1 MLKYLKVKDFALIE
15 DIEISFDKGL
25 TVLTGETGSGKSII
39 LESLSLI
46 FAKRS
51 DAEMIRHGSEQA
63 FVEATFYLDESLRTF
78 FDLEEEITVIRQID
92 LKGRHKITLN
102 GKVITLTYLRSLTDK
117 IGNIHSQDDLYQLLD
132 PSLYLSFVDQIDK
145 DLIGKHLS
153 KYLIKRSSYLEAKS
167 HYDNLLKKEAEDLQ
181 RLEFYEYQLKELSNL
196 NLVKDEYDELTKKH
210 EVLANFDKIALNLNN
225 LIESIELANLE
236 NIYDAAKTAIKL
248 QPFDSDFKDVEEKL
262 NNSYYELTELK
273 SIISDKRY
281 ALDFDQNEF
290 EVISERLY
298 ELERIEKKYQKPI
311 NELILY
317 IEEIDEKIN
326 LIKNYD
332 SYLEKYAKKVADLK
346 DETINIGLELRK
358 IRMKLAK
365 KLEREVILELKD
377 LDLEDTKFEVLF
389 NEENTVLREDGI
401 DEIEFLISLNEGEPL
416 KSLSKVASGGER
428 ARFMFAIKSIYA
440 KQNDLKLLVLDE
452 IDIGISGKT
461 AAKMANKMSSLSAE
475 MQLIVITHLPQ
486 VAAKANTHFGITKEL
501 VSKRMQTTIHKLSFD
516 ERIEKIALMLS
527 DEEIS
532 SHAINQAKMLLKK

>member
-311 NELILY
+311 NELIIY

-346 DETINIGLELRK
+346 EETINIGLELRK

>member
-346 DETINIGLELRK
+346 EETINIGLELRK

-440 KQNDLKLLVLDE
+440 KQNDLKILVLDE

>member
-440 KQNDLKLLVLDE
+440 KQNDLKILVLDE

>member
-311 NELILY
+311 NELIIY

>member
-311 NELILY
+311 NELIIY

-346 DETINIGLELRK
+346 EETINIGLELRK

-452 IDIGISGKT
+452 
-461 AAKMANKMSSLSAE
+461 
-475 MQLIVITHLPQ
+475 
-486 VAAKANTHFGITKEL
+486 
-501 VSKRMQTTIHKLSFD
+501 
-516 ERIEKIALMLS
+516 
-527 DEEIS
+527 
-532 SHAINQAKMLLKK
+532 